1 MSSRWPPSPSA
12 PPPPEAAPA
21 PPTAAASGEAP
32 AATEP
37 DADLATPIDDAT
49 AAPWPWRLYAGVT
62 AYLGLPIIA
71 AWIVACF
78 AATAILPDFGAD
90 TGFGL
95 VELIPGNT
103 AALHAQA
110 VENHLFGA
118 SLSDAQSV
126 VVVHDPQGLSA
137 DTLVKLRQQAQ
148 VVHTAQP
155 AASPP
160 STPSFVLPLVNV
172 PGLVPSS
179 QGTTTTAVIYL
190 FFRSNATSGDIT
202 TGTQRYAAA
211 APHPPGAAVGI
222 TGAVPAQITEGTTI
236 ENSLLLLELVTVAVI
251 ALLVGLVFRSPI
263 APLVPLAGSAIAYL
277 ATRHVLGWGA
287 RAFGIQIPS
296 QLAPVMVVLILGVVT
311 DYSVFTLTGMRA
323 RLAAGERRAT
333 ALRQTSS
340 RVVPL
345 VVAAALTVAAGTVAL
360 LGANLD
366 FFHAVGPGMAVAVII
381 SGLVSI
387 SFIPALVG
395 VLGRL
400 TFWPSLRR
408 ARTTTGIRQLPGSHR
423 FRHLFAPWRSRRL
436 VAAMA
441 VVICTAVLVLAASGL
456 TRVRLGSNVLSGLPA
471 GTAPP
476 QAAANAAAGFVPGI
490 VAPATLILEGPGIAA
505 QTGRVGQLE
514 QVISRSPGVAGV
526 MGPGQLPFNLG
537 ASLFRTSDGNAV
549 RLIVVFRDDPYD
561 AFAIAAF
568 TTVQARV
575 SSALAGSGL
584 GANALW
590 SGATPTAAEA
600 VAGIESDIWRVAL
613 AAAVLMSL
621 VLALY
626 FRAVLAPLLLIASS
640 ALALAATLGL
650 LVDVFQGALGYP
662 DITFFVPMAAGGLL
676 ASLGG

>member
-37 DADLATPIDDAT
+37 DADLPPPMDDAT
-49 AAPWPWRLYAGVT
+49 AAPGPGRLYAGVT

-126 VVVHDPQGLSA
+126 VVVHDPRGLSA
-137 DTLVKLRQQAQ
+137 DTLVKLGQQAQ
-148 VVHTAQP
+148 VVDTAQP
-155 AASPP
+155 APSPP

-277 ATRHVLGWGA
+277 ATRHVLGLGA
-287 RAFGIQIPS
+287 RVWDPD
-296 QLAPVMVVLILGVVT
+296 P
-311 DYSVFTLTGMRA
+311 
-323 RLAAGERRAT
+323 
-333 ALRQTSS
+333 
-340 RVVPL
+340 
-345 VVAAALTVAAGTVAL
+345 VAAGSDHGRAHPRCGHRL
-360 LGANLD
+360 LGVHPHGDAC
-366 FFHAVGPGMAVAVII
+366 
-381 SGLVSI
+381 
-387 SFIPALVG
+387 
-395 VLGRL
+395 
-400 TFWPSLRR
+400 PS
-408 ARTTTGIRQLPGSHR
+408 
-423 FRHLFAPWRSRRL
+423 RSRR
-436 VAAMA
+436 
-441 VVICTAVLVLAASGL
+441 
-456 TRVRLGSNVLSGLPA
+456 
-471 GTAPP
+471 
-476 QAAANAAAGFVPGI
+476 AAGD
-490 VAPATLILEGPGIAA
+490 GP
-505 QTGRVGQLE
+505 
-514 QVISRSPGVAGV
+514 
-526 MGPGQLPFNLG
+526 
-537 ASLFRTSDGNAV
+537 
-549 RLIVVFRDDPYD
+549 
-561 AFAIAAF
+561 
-568 TTVQARV
+568 
-575 SSALAGSGL
+575 SA
-584 GANALW
+584 
-590 SGATPTAAEA
+590 
-600 VAGIESDIWRVAL
+600 D
-613 AAAVLMSL
+613 
-621 VLALY
+621 
-626 FRAVLAPLLLIASS
+626 
-640 ALALAATLGL
+640 
-650 LVDVFQGALGYP
+650 
-662 DITFFVPMAAGGLL
+662 LL
-676 ASLGG
+676 ARGSLWCRRSAHGCRRHGGPAWSEPRFLPRRRPGG